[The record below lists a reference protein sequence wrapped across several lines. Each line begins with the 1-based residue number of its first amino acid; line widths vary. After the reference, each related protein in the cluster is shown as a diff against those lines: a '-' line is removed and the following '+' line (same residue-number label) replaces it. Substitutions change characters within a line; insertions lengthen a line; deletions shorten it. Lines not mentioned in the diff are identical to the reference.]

1 MPINTLEASK
11 RLKELGFD
19 EDQSEGLA
27 QLLSELDVASATKE
41 DLEDL
46 EERLTSRIDRVGER
60 VGSLETDVEDKVPTK
75 AELEA
80 TEEHLGKKIE
90 ENHSSTV
97 RTVVGSSAAVC
108 AFLAVVTSLVIYMV
122 G

>member
-27 QLLSELDVASATKE
+27 QMLSELDVASATKE
-41 DLEDL
+41 DLDGL
-46 EERLTSRIDRVGER
+46 EERLTSRIDRVGDS
-60 VGSLETDVEDKVPTK
+60 VGSLETDVEEKMPTK

-80 TEEHLGKKIE
+80 MEERLQRELTTRLLWAVGVLGALL
-90 ENHSSTV
+90 TV
-97 RTVVGSSAAVC
+97 FEFVV
-108 AFLAVVTSLVIYMV
+108 
-122 G
+122 